1 VDRSERRSEEEV
13 ATQQPLL
20 KTNDDDRLKASLTQR
35 LAAAPAMR
43 KIAAS
48 FPVREPVRR
57 NASRCNWSQ

>member
-1 VDRSERRSEEEV
+1 V